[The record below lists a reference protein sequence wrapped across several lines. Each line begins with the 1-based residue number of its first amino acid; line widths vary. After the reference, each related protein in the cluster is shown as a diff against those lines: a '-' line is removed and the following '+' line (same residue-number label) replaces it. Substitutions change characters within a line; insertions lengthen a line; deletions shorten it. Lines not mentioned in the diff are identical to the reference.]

1 MRLNIGLYRIELSRN
16 CSLEIKQLSKYRPII
31 CSAKGAEMTNN
42 KKVIKVKR
50 VAGMNIKE
58 IDFDVFEEMSEFERI
73 QAIHDNPNLFL
84 KKYNKMTAL
93 LLNGLED
100 GLKKAGPMD
109 AVRSSN
115 SSGNSDVTSEV
126 AIRRACITTN
136 NVEAIYEYGKNEQID
151 NIINLERA
159 LNLYSLILE
168 TYDDNISKV
177 LRMRLE
183 GKSYEQ
189 MEIELSYAITT
200 LRQYVYMSKEL
211 LKEKYEY
218 TISIFNA
225 RNSARRNIE

>member
-1 MRLNIGLYRIELSRN
+1 MGVCIENLNT
-16 CSLEIKQLSKYRPII
+16 
-31 CSAKGAEMTNN
+31 M
-42 KKVIKVKR
+42 
-50 VAGMNIKE
+50 
-58 IDFDVFEEMSEFERI
+58 FDYVNE
-73 QAIHDNPNLFL
+73 
-84 KKYNKMTAL
+84 
-93 LLNGLED
+93 
-100 GLKKAGPMD
+100 KAGEIASTAGQTPGSFNSSIMDLVRNLSNNVIMD

-151 NIINLERA
+151 NIINFERA